1 MTLGSEKL
9 QRFDGFKSKYPEGF
23 AKPPLMELEQP
34 HPAQVNVTISA
45 EGFLEC
51 LTT

>member
-9 QRFDGFKSKYPEGF
+9 QSFDGFKSKYSEGF
-23 AKPPLMELEQP
+23 AKQAHVELE
-34 HPAQVNVTISA
+34 HPGQGNFTVHA

-51 LTT
+51 LTI

>member
-9 QRFDGFKSKYPEGF
+9 QSFDSFKSKYPEGF
-23 AKPPLMELEQP
+23 AKQAHVELEQP
-34 HPAQVNVTISA
+34 QPAEVNVTSPA
-45 EGFLEC
+45 EPCLVC